1 MAMSQNF
8 TNFALGKALLP
19 REKPYNMKINQSPK
33 YSDKEIVEGIL
44 AGNHQVTSIF
54 FGNDCKGLFYYIYS
68 QITNYSYEP
77 NEIANEIILYLS
89 EKNWH
94 KLRMFDYRS
103 KLITWL
109 TVVAVRYIRKKM
121 AGVIDM
127 QSVDTLIHQTDH
139 CEAPINTLEAYMDIH
154 NGLAKMPNSRYR
166 MVIQQLDLCEVEPDI
181 LAKEM
186 NITTANLYN
195 IHRRALQ
202 QLKVV
207 MLGKEVFN
215 G

>member
-1 MAMSQNF
+1 MEK
-8 TNFALGKALLP
+8 KAI
-19 REKPYNMKINQSPK
+19 R
-33 YSDKEIVEGIL
+33 YSDKEIVDGIL
-44 AGNHQVTSIF
+44 AGNHNIFTSF
-54 FGNDCKGLFYYIYS
+54 FCDDCKGLFYYIYS
-68 QITNYSYEP
+68 QITNYRYEP
-77 NEIANEIILYLS
+77 NEIANDIILYLS

-94 KLRMFDYRS
+94 KLRMFDFRS

-109 TVVAVRYIRKKM
+109 TVVAVRFYRKKM
-121 AGVIDM
+121 TGVIDKPTEDPLKHKTNHYATP
-127 QSVDTLIHQTDH
+127 VDSLD
-139 CEAPINTLEAYMDIH
+139 AYMDIH
-154 NGLAKMPNSRYR
+154 NGLSRMPNVRYR
-166 MVIQQLDLCEVEPDI
+166 MVIQQLDLCEVEPEE

-195 IHRRALQ
+195 IHRRAIQ

>member
-1 MAMSQNF
+1 MMRNKS
-8 TNFALGKALLP
+8 L
-19 REKPYNMKINQSPK
+19 K

-44 AGNHQVTSIF
+44 AGDHRITSDF
-54 FGNDCKGLFYYIYS
+54 FCNDCKGLFYYIYS
-68 QITNYSYEP
+68 QITNCHYKP
-77 NEIANEIILYLS
+77 DEIANEIILYLS
-89 EKNWH
+89 ENGWH
-94 KLRMFDYRS
+94 KLRMFDFRS

-109 TVVAVRYIRKKM
+109 AVVAVRYYRKKM
-121 AGVIDM
+121 SGVIDV
-127 QSVDTLIHQTDH
+127 QSTDALLNQTNQFVMPSD
-139 CEAPINTLEAYMDIH
+139 ALDSYMDIH
-154 NGLAKMPNSRYR
+154 NGLSRMPNSRYR
-166 MVIQQLDLCEVEPDI
+166 MVIQQLDLCEVEPGE

-186 NITTANLYN
+186 KISTANLYN